1 MPLQQQIQRLVK
13 SRAALV
19 LSCVLIGQ
27 IAIMQGYTREEDVPT
42 VPSLREIPTQF
53 PDWELLQEGVIE
65 EAVLDVLRADEA
77 MTRYYHDNRG
87 YVSLFVAYFKTQRT
101 GQTPHSPKNC
111 LPGGGWTPTESGEVD
126 VDIPALG
133 RTIRVNKY
141 LVSKGDNTSLV
152 LYWYQSLN
160 RVVAN
165 EYMAKFYLVT
175 DAIRYNRTDTALVRV
190 VVPTTTGNEDEALA
204 RGKDF
209 VRKVFPSVQVYFPP
223 AT

>member
-1 MPLQQQIQRLVK
+1 MQIGDQLFRMLK
-13 SRAALV
+13 SRQAII
-19 LSCVLIGQ
+19 LSVVLIGQ
-27 IAIMQGYTREEDVPT
+27 IAIMQGYSREESVPE

-53 PDWELLQEGVIE
+53 EGWDLLQEGVIE

-77 MTRYYHDNRG
+77 MTRYYHDEKG
-87 YVSLFVAYFKTQRT
+87 YLSLFVGYFKTQRT

-126 VDIPALG
+126 VEIPEMG
-133 RTIRVNKY
+133 RTIRINKY

-152 LYWYQSLN
+152 LYWYQSLH
-160 RVVAN
+160 RVVAS
-165 EYMAKFYLVT
+165 EYRAKFYLVT

-190 VVPTTTGNEDEALA
+190 VVPTTTGNEEEALA